1 MLDNLFETE
10 KNILLN
16 HIDKDTM
23 SHAYLFY
30 GAGEDVLDKTILEFL
45 KTLYCKNSKYY
56 CDECEECIK
65 INTNNNIDIT
75 HIYKDSASIKIKQ
88 IRDMQYKISLS
99 SSEYK
104 YNIFVIH
111 NADTMTI
118 ESSNAFL
125 KTLEEPVKD
134 TIIILSSPSKEILL
148 PTILSRC
155 IHIKV
160 NDNKVTLSLS
170 DEEKNYILESLVNI
184 LKGNNLNNV
193 NISKKLT
200 KEKNKVENYTLFI
213 MKFFSDVLIYKESN
227 LDMTFNDKS
236 PDYVEYIKQVN
247 KLVTKDKLQKIIDKI
262 LYINEM
268 INYNANASLAFLS
281 TFIYIGEEV

>member
-125 KTLEEPVKD
+125 KTLE
-134 TIIILSSPSKEILL
+134 
-148 PTILSRC
+148 
-155 IHIKV
+155 
-160 NDNKVTLSLS
+160 
-170 DEEKNYILESLVNI
+170 
-184 LKGNNLNNV
+184 
-193 NISKKLT
+193 
-200 KEKNKVENYTLFI
+200 
-213 MKFFSDVLIYKESN
+213 
-227 LDMTFNDKS
+227 
-236 PDYVEYIKQVN
+236 
-247 KLVTKDKLQKIIDKI
+247 
-262 LYINEM
+262 
-268 INYNANASLAFLS
+268 
-281 TFIYIGEEV
+281 

>member
-45 KTLYCKNSKYY
+45 KILYCKNSKYY

-170 DEEKNYILESLVNI
+170 DEEKNYIFESLSNI

-200 KEKNKVENYTLFI
+200 KDKNKVENYTLFI

-236 PDYVEYIKQVN
+236 SDYMEYIKQVN
-247 KLVTKDKLQKIIDKI
+247 NLVTKDKLQKIIDKI

-268 INYNANASLAFLS
+268 INYNANASLAFLDL
-281 TFIYIGEEV
+281 FIYIGEDI

>member
-30 GAGEDVLDKTILEFL
+30 GAGEDVLDKPILEFL

-170 DEEKNYILESLVNI
+170 DEEKNYILESLSNI
-184 LKGNNLNNV
+184 LKANNLNNV

-200 KEKNKVENYTLFI
+200 KDKNKVENYTLFI

-236 PDYVEYIKQVN
+236 SDYMEYIKQVN

-268 INYNANASLAFLS
+268 INYNANASLAFLDL
-281 TFIYIGEEV
+281 FIYIGEDI

>member
-10 KNILLN
+10 KNILFN

-30 GAGEDVLDKTILEFL
+30 GAGEEVLDKTILEFL

-170 DEEKNYILESLVNI
+170 DEEKNYILESLSNI

-200 KEKNKVENYTLFI
+200 KDKNKVENYTLFI

-236 PDYVEYIKQVN
+236 SDYMEYIKQVN
-247 KLVTKDKLQKIIDKI
+247 NLVTKDKLQKIIDKI

-268 INYNANASLAFLS
+268 INYNANASLAFLDL
-281 TFIYIGEEV
+281 FIYIGEDI